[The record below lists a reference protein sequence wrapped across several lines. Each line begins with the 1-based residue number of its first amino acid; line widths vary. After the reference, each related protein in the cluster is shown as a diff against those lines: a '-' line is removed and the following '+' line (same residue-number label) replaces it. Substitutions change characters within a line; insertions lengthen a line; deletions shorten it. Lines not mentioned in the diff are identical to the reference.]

1 MRISCYNGGGFLDP
15 KTTFQM
21 LLMVG
26 YKRKWT
32 ILCLSLMGMIFF
44 ATVFGHFKKIFQTL
58 IYFSM
63 YFLFSWSLSLFLQ
76 TWLLLWSNPPTGFF
90 GGLTPHEFLKS
101 LSFPIEFIL
110 QRNKNEEIP
119 NEATGFGIIISRLC
133 IGTNSTIVSQQK
145 WLKKCNLKSW
155 FQIYTPSFPH
165 IVIQQQQT
173 LLPEIVERRHTTTC
187 SIDKWPPKLY
197 V

>member
-1 MRISCYNGGGFLDP
+1 MNNPLPEFDGNDIFCNSIWALFKNLSNSYLFFYVFPVFLKSISFPSN
-15 KTTFQM
+15 M
-21 LLMVG
+21 
-26 YKRKWT
+26 
-32 ILCLSLMGMIFF
+32 
-44 ATVFGHFKKIFQTL
+44 ATSMKQPTYWLFWGQTL
-58 IYFSM
+58 
-63 YFLFSWSLSLFLQ
+63 
-76 TWLLLWSNPPTGFF
+76 
-90 GGLTPHEFLKS
+90 HEFLES
-101 LSFPIEFIL
+101 LSFLFEFIL

-187 SIDKWPPKLY
+187 SLDKWPPKLY